1 MTDVPL
7 ADTFQFDAQGFIVL
21 RGVLDAVATVWL
33 EPDDVARIDPEGR
46 SLVNVN
52 TPEDL
57 ARVEEILAGS

>member
-1 MTDVPL
+1 MLPVARARL
-7 ADTFQFDAQGFIVL
+7 AGDDLAL

>member
-1 MTDVPL
+1 M
-7 ADTFQFDAQGFIVL
+7 G
-21 RGVLDAVATVWL
+21 GVLDAVATVWL